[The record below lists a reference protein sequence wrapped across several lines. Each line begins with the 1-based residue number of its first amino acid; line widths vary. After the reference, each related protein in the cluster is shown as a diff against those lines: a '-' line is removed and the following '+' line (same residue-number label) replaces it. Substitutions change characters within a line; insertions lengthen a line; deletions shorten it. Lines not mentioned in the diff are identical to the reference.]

1 MENSA
6 VEWLQNKLKKV
17 EYNPL
22 QKNGYTIAEEILFAQ
37 AKEMEETQ
45 RKNDFIGGYLTHA
58 MKKNKLPYGIQ
69 YLNKVADIEKQ
80 GEKLYNKTLK
90 SLK

>member
-6 VEWLQNKLKKV
+6 VDWFNNSIFELQLQIERKEISLGEFAVKRV
-17 EYNPL
+17 E
-22 QKNGYTIAEEILFAQ
+22 ICEQ
-37 AKEMEETQ
+37 AKEMEEKQ
-45 RKNDFIGGYLTHA
+45 RQNDFIGGYLTHA

-80 GEKLYNKTLK
+80 AEKLYKKTV
-90 SLK
+90 